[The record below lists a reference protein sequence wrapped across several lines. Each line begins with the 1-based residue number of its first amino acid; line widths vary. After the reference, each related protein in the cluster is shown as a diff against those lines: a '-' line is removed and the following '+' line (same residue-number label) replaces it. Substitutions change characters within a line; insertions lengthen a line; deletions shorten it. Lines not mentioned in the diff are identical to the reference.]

1 VARAEGALPEGF
13 AASVRDLLGD
23 ELDAFLSALDGE
35 PALALRANPA
45 RPFAAA
51 EFAEAPVPWA
61 AGGFYLKSGARPGA
75 SVAHRCGAFYVQEA
89 SAMMPASVLAVRP
102 GERVLDLCAAPG
114 GKATQLAGALAG
126 EGVLVANEPDA
137 KRARALYGNI
147 ERLGVPNAVVM
158 NEFPERLSARW
169 PEAFDAVLVDAPCSG
184 EGMFRRE
191 PAARAE
197 WAAGAPAGCARRQ
210 TAILGEA
217 AKMVAPGGRL
227 VYSTCTFTE
236 TENEGVVRAFLSA
249 HPKFSPCEFALPG
262 LGASRDGMMRVL
274 PHRARGDGQFA
285 ALLVKKGIAPAPSEA
300 PAPDKAA
307 REAAARYL
315 EEYPALPAG
324 SAPALWGDTLYA
336 APCLAP
342 PVDGL
347 KVVSPGLALARVLP
361 GRIEP
366 MHATAMALPGLPSA
380 ALSVDVARAFLRG
393 EAVPCEG
400 AGWRVATFDGMPLG
414 WGKASGGLLKNHL
427 PKGLRG

>member
-1 VARAEGALPEGF
+1 MNLPEAF
-13 AASVRDLLGD
+13 IENVRNLLGD
-23 ELDAFLSALDGE
+23 DLDAFLSALDGE

-45 RPFAAA
+45 RPWAAA
-51 EFAEAPVPWA
+51 EFAETPVPWA
-61 AGGFYLKSGARPGA
+61 AGGFYLKEGARPGA

-126 EGVLVANEPDA
+126 DGVLVANEPDA

-147 ERLGVPNAVVM
+147 ERLGVLGAVVT
-158 NEFPERLSARW
+158 NEFPERLAARW

-191 PAARAE
+191 PAARTE
-197 WAAGAPAGCARRQ
+197 WSAGAPAGCARRQ
-210 TAILGEA
+210 TAILREA
-217 AKMVAPGGRL
+217 AKMVAPGGRM
-227 VYSTCTFTE
+227 VYSTCTFNE
-236 TENEGVVRAFLSA
+236 TENEEVVRAFLDA
-249 HPKFSPCEFALPG
+249 HPAFSLRAFSLPG
-262 LGASRDGMMRVL
+262 LGASRDGMMRVF
-274 PHRARGDGQFA
+274 PHRVRGDGQFA
-285 ALLVKKGIAPAPSEA
+285 ALLDRAGKTPAPSEA
-300 PAPDKAA
+300 PALDKAA
-307 REAAARYL
+307 RGAAARYL

-336 APCLAP
+336 VPRLAP
-342 PVDGL
+342 TVDGL

-366 MHATAMALPGLPSA
+366 MHATAMALSGLPSVSLDGDA
-380 ALSVDVARAFLRG
+380 ARAYLRG

-400 AGWRVATFDGMPLG
+400 AGWRVAAFDAMPLG
-414 WGKASGGLLKNHL
+414 WGKASNGLLKNHL

>member
-1 VARAEGALPEGF
+1 MSLPEGF
-13 AASVRDLLGD
+13 VQNMRVLLGD

-35 PALALRANPA
+35 PALALRANAA

-61 AGGFYLKSGARPGA
+61 AGGFYLKNGARPGA
-75 SVAHRCGAFYVQEA
+75 SIAHRCGAFYVQEA
-89 SAMMPASVLAVRP
+89 SAMMPASVLAVLP

-126 EGVLVANEPDA
+126 EGILVANEPDA

-147 ERLGVPNAVVM
+147 ERLGVPNAVVT
-158 NEFPERLSARW
+158 NEFPERLAARW

-210 TAILGEA
+210 TAILREA

-227 VYSTCTFTE
+227 VYSTCTFNE
-236 TENEGVVRAFLSA
+236 TENEGVVRAFLNA
-249 HPKFSPCEFALPG
+249 HPEFSLREFALPG
-262 LGASRDGMMRVL
+262 LGASRDGMMRVF
-274 PHRARGDGQFA
+274 PHRVRGDGQFA
-285 ALLVKKGIAPAPSEA
+285 ALLCREGAAPAPSEA
-300 PAPDKAA
+300 PVPDKAA
-307 REAAARYL
+307 RAAAARYV
-315 EEYPALPAG
+315 EDYPALPAG
-324 SAPALWGDTLYA
+324 SVPVLWGDTLYA
-336 APCLAP
+336 APRLAP
-342 PVDGL
+342 AVNGL

-366 MHATAMALPGLPSA
+366 MHASAMALPGLPFVSLDA
-380 ALSVDVARAFLRG
+380 EAARAYLRG
-393 EAVPCEG
+393 EAVPCAD
-400 AGWRVATFDGMPLG
+400 AGWRVATFDAMPLG